1 MNIYKHEIKIGLKPF
16 IFWTLGLAFLLIVG
30 MTKFLG
36 FNGTTGNEMALL
48 LDKIPKI
55 IMIVFGMGDV
65 DILTPGGYYSV
76 LQNYATICTIIYAI
90 NLGSN
95 SVARESIDET
105 YEFIFTKPCSR
116 TYILFNK
123 IFAAFTY
130 LFIFCILNL
139 IFSYIS
145 FITYN
150 IENTIVKEMILFAI
164 SNTLVGI
171 LFFTVSIFLAAF
183 ARKIEQGISNSYKIF
198 LITYIASVLYD
209 VFNWSE
215 LTKILIPFKY
225 FKATDLLAQNL
236 NISFVIISL
245 AFSLIAI
252 ILAFRCFEKRDLNA
266 V

>member
-1 MNIYKHEIKIGLKPF
+1 MNIYKHELKIGLKPF
-16 IFWTLGLAFLLIVG
+16 IFWILGLAFLIILG

-36 FNGTTGNEMALL
+36 FEGTSGKEMAII
-48 LDKIPKI
+48 LDKIPKV

-76 LQNYATICTIIYAI
+76 LESYAVICTIIYAI

-116 TYILFNK
+116 TYILLNK
-123 IFAAFTY
+123 ILAAFTY

-139 IFSYIS
+139 VFSYIS
-145 FITYN
+145 FIVYD

-164 SNTLVGI
+164 SNALVGL
-171 LFFTVSIFLAAF
+171 LFFTISIFLAAF
-183 ARKIEQGISNSYKIF
+183 ARKIEKGIGNSYKIF

-209 VFNWSE
+209 IFNWPE
-215 LTKILIPFKY
+215 ITKIFIPFKY
-225 FKATDLLAQNL
+225 FISTDLLAQNL
-236 NISFVIISL
+236 NIIFVIISL
-245 AFSLIAI
+245 ALSSVALF
-252 ILAFRCFEKRDLNA
+252 LAFRVFEKRDLNA

>member
-1 MNIYKHEIKIGLKPF
+1 MNIYKHELKIGLKPF

-36 FNGTTGNEMALL
+36 FEGTSGNEMALL
-48 LDKIPKI
+48 LEKIPKV

-105 YEFIFTKPCSR
+105 YEFLFTKPCSR
-116 TYILFNK
+116 TYILLNK
-123 IFAAFTY
+123 ILAAFTY
-130 LFIFCILNL
+130 LFVFCILNL
-139 IFSYIS
+139 VFSYIS

-150 IENTIVKEMILFAI
+150 IDNTIVKEMILFAI
-164 SNTLVGI
+164 SNTLVGV
-171 LFFTVSIFLAAF
+171 LFFSISIFLAAF
-183 ARKIEQGISNSYKIF
+183 ARKIEKGIGNSYKIF

-209 VFNWSE
+209 IFNWPK
-215 LTKILIPFKY
+215 LTRILIPFKY
-225 FKATDLLAQNL
+225 FKSTDLLVQNL
-236 NISFVIISL
+236 DVSFVIISL
-245 AFSLIAI
+245 SLSMLALDFAFKA
-252 ILAFRCFEKRDLNA
+252 FEKRDLNA